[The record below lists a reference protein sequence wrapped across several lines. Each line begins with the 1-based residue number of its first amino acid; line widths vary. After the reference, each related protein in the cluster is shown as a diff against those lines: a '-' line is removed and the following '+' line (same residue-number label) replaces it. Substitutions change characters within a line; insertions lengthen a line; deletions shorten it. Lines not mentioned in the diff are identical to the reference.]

1 MKTFAGTL
9 FDGLLAVATPVQI
22 EGGGDGI
29 VIADAAGTR
38 RLRYDQVTVDAPV
51 PGVPRLL
58 RLSGGEVIETDDG
71 PAVDALWPTRSGI
84 ARIAFVLEARWWAA
98 LTSLALTAVIVWV
111 TVTFLLPLAA
121 NPVSRLISPRVERA
135 IGEHTL
141 ATLDRFVF
149 RPSLL
154 TQEQQK
160 ELTDSFRR
168 FAHGDPDTQD
178 IRIEF
183 RKARAANAFA
193 LPGGIIVV
201 TDEMVATASGD
212 YEFFAVVAHEIGH
225 VHGRHA
231 MRLVLQDSGLAVLM
245 TALAGDAVGTTI
257 LTAAL
262 PSVLLRSRYSR
273 QFETEAD
280 DYAFAMLERHGV
292 SPRIFADMLRRLQ
305 KDKLD
310 EPRSGSILEYLSSHP
325 ATEERIRRAEEQ
337 R

>member
-1 MKTFAGTL
+1 MKTFGGTF
-9 FDGLLAVATPVQI
+9 FDGSRAVGVPMQV

-29 VIADAAGTR
+29 VIADAVGTR

-51 PGVPRLL
+51 PGVRRLL
-58 RLSGGEVIETDDG
+58 RLPGGELIETDDG
-71 PAVDALWPTRSGI
+71 PAVEALWPTRSGI
-84 ARIAFVLEARWWAA
+84 ARIAFMLESRWWAA
-98 LTSLALTAVIVWV
+98 LASLFLTAVVVWT
-111 TVTFLLPLAA
+111 TVAYLLPLAA
-121 NPVSRLISPRVERA
+121 NPVSRLISPKFERL
-135 IGEHTL
+135 IGESTL
-141 ATLDRFVF
+141 ATLDRFAF
-149 RPSLL
+149 KPSLL
-154 TQEQQK
+154 TEAAQK
-160 ELTDSFRR
+160 EFTNNFKR
-168 FAHGDPDTQD
+168 FVHGDPDTQD
-178 IRIEF
+178 IRLEF

-225 VHGRHA
+225 IHGRHA
-231 MRLVLQDSGLAVLM
+231 MRMVLQDSGLAVLM
-245 TALAGDAVGTTI
+245 TAIAGDAVGTTI
-257 LTAAL
+257 LAAAL

-280 DYAFAMLERHGV
+280 DYAFAMLKRHGV

-305 KDKLD
+305 NDKLD
-310 EPRSGSILEYLSSHP
+310 EQRSGSILEYLSSHP